1 MKAAWESTLVFIS
14 AGTACSQDQDGA
26 VQIGRGEFGLGKS
39 PGNGPVHSFS
49 GWVACSRSA
58 GSFMCHASPFTRER
72 TLTGNTHT
80 HTQKICK
87 RKRKK
92 TEKGSVVPLTESFY
106 QLIWKCFPCGN
117 HQSAHHKN
125 SPQTGSPTGKRF
137 ERSTARR
144 HGGVYGA
151 LGSEIHRGIMFA
163 GAIEG

>member
-1 MKAAWESTLVFIS
+1 MKAARESTLVFIS

-87 RKRKK
+87 RIKK
-92 TEKGSVVPLTESFY
+92 KL
-106 QLIWKCFPCGN
+106 KK
-117 HQSAHHKN
+117 A
-125 SPQTGSPTGKRF
+125 
-137 ERSTARR
+137 
-144 HGGVYGA
+144 A
-151 LGSEIHRGIMFA
+151 LFHSLRAFTS
-163 GAIEG
+163 